1 MAKSKKGKVYLCID
15 LINPKTGNKETCYL
29 CYGSI
34 EAILKY
40 TSHYASANDL
50 YNNLPK
56 VVKKEIAPLI
66 ERPLEFN
73 IRRYK
78 NSEPMEVIYNYD
90 SDVLYND
97 SKIISNLVFDIFK
110 NDTVMTVEQLKIARK
125 IEELLLQPPAKKEI
139 ISKIEDVFDSYYDP
153 DKNSKYLYM
162 RNYTFPQKLL
172 VLPYEAR
179 RAVQSITSN
188 KIKKYELCKAIK
200 EVYPIR
206 LSTDMEYSK
215 EKSRIVLSAR
225 ADRLGYKGINVEIVE
240 NVGKFV
246 GKELHLSSSEYKEYD
261 DKEEKLEQNVTS
273 ATPDTRYYEQ
283 TKLDNFRN
291 LRDAILN
298 GASLEELSDE
308 FDLVDIIDEVLHIGE
323 VKYLDDSLQAFI
335 ENQKKID

>member
-1 MAKSKKGKVYLCID
+1 MAKSKKGKVYLCMD

-40 TSHYASANDL
+40 TCHYANANDL

-139 ISKIEDVFDSYYDP
+139 IIKIEDVFDSYYDP
-153 DKNSKYLYM
+153 DKNPKYLYM
-162 RNYTFPQKLL
+162 RNYTFSQKLI

-179 RAVQSITSN
+179 RAVQSILSN
-188 KIKKYELCKAIK
+188 KIKKYEFCKELK
-200 EVYPIR
+200 KVYPKR
-206 LSTDMEYSK
+206 LATDKEYTK
-215 EKSRIVLSAR
+215 EKSRVLLCAR
-225 ADRLGYKGINVEIVE
+225 ADRLGYKGINVEITE
-240 NVGKFV
+240 NIGKFI
-246 GKELHLSSSEYKEYD
+246 GKELFITSKEYKEYD
-261 DKEEKLEQNVTS
+261 EKEDRLKEKIEILNAES
-273 ATPDTRYYEQ
+273 KYYAQ
-283 TKLDNFRN
+283 TKLDNYRN

-298 GASLEELSDE
+298 GASLDELVDE
-308 FDLVDIIDEVLHIGE
+308 FDLDEIIEEVLHIGN

-335 ENQKKID
+335 EKQKKID